1 MAALANIELISA
13 VGCPYVQRSVALLVH
28 HKIPFTIKSVD
39 LQNKPQWLFEKS
51 PLGKVP
57 SLVRGN
63 DYIFESVCIIAH
75 HSRRVLT
82 LLQQVINEFIE
93 DSLPL
98 EQRVQPADPFIRG
111 QVSAFF

>member
-63 DYIFESVCIIAH
+63 DYIFES
-75 HSRRVLT
+75 
-82 LLQQVINEFIE
+82 QVINEFIE

-111 QVSAFF
+111 QNKAWIEFGSSFWETFMAL